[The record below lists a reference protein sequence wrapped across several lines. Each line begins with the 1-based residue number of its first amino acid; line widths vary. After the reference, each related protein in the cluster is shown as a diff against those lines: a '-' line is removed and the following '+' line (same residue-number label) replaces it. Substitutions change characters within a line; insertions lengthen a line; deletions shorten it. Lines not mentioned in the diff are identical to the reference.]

1 MDGEM
6 TYQEM
11 LDYYYANGGGPTG
24 AMEGDVGQGAMR
36 PVIMPDGQ
44 RLIINEGGIPM
55 MLPYEEGWGG
65 GMQSLRNA
73 IGVLGGTAAFGN
85 LAMPYLAG
93 SGAAAPVGS
102 AAALGGGDAAALAAA
117 ENGILG
123 STVGMAPGTAAAY
136 GTGAAASGAALGG
149 SLGGSSLLPAAAAA
163 GGASMLGGSTAS
175 GLLGQAGNFLGNNTG
190 ALLSAGLGAAAGI
203 AGNGDLTNTST
214 TTGTNSSNSLLNSS
228 QNNSQTGAS
237 ALSGTSTNSLAPWLQ
252 GYAQDY
258 VGRAQNQL
266 NQGSTNPDM
275 QMAQGQLRGLAQNG
289 DPLVNSALRQQ
300 QSVISGDYLNSN
312 PYIDQVARG
321 IGDRMGEAYATGTRG
336 SLTSNAQMSG
346 NDPRYSSAYQQTVG
360 NADRAYGDA
369 LGQAMS
375 GLYMGNYQ
383 NERQNQN
390 QAAQYSTNLA
400 NFGVANTGN
409 LLQSGVQQQQM
420 PWQMLQNYG
429 QAINPAFGSTSTNN
443 QIGNTAQ
450 TGMQTGMQTGWQ
462 TGNTSGT
469 QNQNIQAP
477 NNWMAGIGGAAAGA
491 GIYRNLFGG

>member
-1 MDGEM
+1 MQL
-6 TYQEM
+6 TYDQLLSILGQYNAEGQRS
-11 LDYYYANGGGPTG
+11 LPPEVQQFLSTQPYTQQGDDRFYNFDQYDNQYGSAPIGANGQPMFEPT
-24 AMEGDVGQGAMR
+24 ER
-36 PVIMPDGQ
+36 
-44 RLIINEGGIPM
+44 
-55 MLPYEEGWGG
+55 GWGG
-65 GMQSLRNA
+65 GLTSLGNA
-73 IGVLGGTAAFGN
+73 VGVLGGTAALGN

-93 SGAAAPVGS
+93 SGAAAPVAS
-102 AAALGGGDAAALAAA
+102 TAALGGGSVAAPAAAAGLADGALGVGGYEAAA
-117 ENGILG
+117 
-123 STVGMAPGTAAAY
+123 
-136 GTGAAASGAALGG
+136 
-149 SLGGSSLLPAAAAA
+149 AAAAA
-163 GGASMLGGSTAS
+163 GAAPALGSGLGSTAS

-203 AGNGDLTNTST
+203 AGNGDLNNTDSST
-214 TTGTNSSNSLLNSS
+214 LNSS
-228 QNNSQTGAS
+228 QTGNS

-258 VGRAQNQL
+258 VGRARSL
-266 NQGSTNPDM
+266 LDQGSTNPDM
-275 QMAQGQLRGLAQNG
+275 QMAQGQLRALAQNG

-300 QSVISGDYLNSN
+300 QSVINGDYLNSN

-336 SLTSNAQMSG
+336 SLTSNAQLSG

-375 GLYMGNYQ
+375 GLYMNNYQ
-383 NERQNQN
+383 QERGAQN

-420 PWQMLQNYG
+420 PWQMLQQYG

-443 QIGNTAQ
+443 QMGNTAQ
-450 TGMQTGMQTGWQ
+450 TGMQTGTR
-462 TGNTSGT
+462 T
-469 QNQNIQAP
+469 QNIQAP
-477 NNWMAGIGGAAAGA
+477 NDWMAGIGGAAAA
-491 GIYRNLFGG
+491 SGIYRNLFNR